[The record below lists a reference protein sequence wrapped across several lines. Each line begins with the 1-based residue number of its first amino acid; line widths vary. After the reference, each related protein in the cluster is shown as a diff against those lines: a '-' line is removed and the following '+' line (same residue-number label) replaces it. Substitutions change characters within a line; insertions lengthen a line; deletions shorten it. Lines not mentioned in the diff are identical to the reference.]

1 MTLNPGTGAATGK
14 TCSSQITGEGSLAK
28 TGGGECLFA
37 GVNTYS
43 GTTTVSAGKLTISAD
58 SALSAN
64 SALLVTAGTLNLVGS
79 PTVLGVTQSGGT
91 ISGAGI
97 LTGTNYDLR
106 AGTCS
111 AVLAGTFRANN
122 TTGSA
127 TGAGDVIVNSAG
139 TLVGTGAISG
149 AVAVNGT
156 ISPGV
161 NLGTLSTGTQTWNS
175 GGHYEWDLNDAAG
188 TAGPNPGSQ
197 HRSNT
202 GATPEQHARA
212 ALVAPWCQGRH
223 TGFPPDLAGS
233 QSGELDPA
241 LGGVRSPVFSV
252 DEQAGRSDIALV
264 VRML

>member
-1 MTLNPGTGAATGK
+1 MPLCRRQHLLGHHHRLGRQVDNQRRQRAVGQLGPAGHRRHAEFSGFANRAG
-14 TCSSQITGEGSLAK
+14 GDAK
-28 TGGGECLFA
+28 R
-37 GVNTYS
+37 
-43 GTTTVSAGKLTISAD
+43 
-58 SALSAN
+58 
-64 SALLVTAGTLNLVGS
+64 
-79 PTVLGVTQSGGT
+79 GGT

-111 AVLAGTFRANN
+111 AVLAGTSTLSGANTYSGPTTIDAGTFRANN

-202 GATPEQHARA
+202 GATRSRRARGALVPRA
-212 ALVAPWCQGRH
+212 AHGIPARLGR
-223 TGFPPDLAGS
+223 FAI
-233 QSGELDPA
+233 Q
-241 LGGVRSPVFSV
+241 
-252 DEQAGRSDIALV
+252 
-264 VRML
+264 

>member
-111 AVLAGTFRANN
+111 AVLAGTSTLSGANTYSGPTTIDAGTFRANN

-202 GATPEQHARA
+202 GATRSRRARGALVPRA
-212 ALVAPWCQGRH
+212 AHGIPARLGR
-223 TGFPPDLAGS
+223 FAI
-233 QSGELDPA
+233 Q
-241 LGGVRSPVFSV
+241 
-252 DEQAGRSDIALV
+252 
-264 VRML
+264 